1 MAVYS
6 NYLNALP
13 HYSRA
18 PEMNKITLPLLLK
31 RHHLVLVRST
41 ILGLR
46 SSLPRLDLQLLRQW
60 CASLWARREKPVID
74 IALSMLISN
83 FACATLL
90 STHSALAQP

>member
-1 MAVYS
+1 LIKTLNCPASDTTLSSILELEFEMAVYS

-31 RHHLVLVRST
+31 RHHLVLRST

-46 SSLPRLDLQLLRQW
+46 SSLPRLDL
-60 CASLWARREKPVID
+60 P
-74 IALSMLISN
+74 
-83 FACATLL
+83 ATSPTVVRVLVG
-90 STHSALAQP
+90 SA